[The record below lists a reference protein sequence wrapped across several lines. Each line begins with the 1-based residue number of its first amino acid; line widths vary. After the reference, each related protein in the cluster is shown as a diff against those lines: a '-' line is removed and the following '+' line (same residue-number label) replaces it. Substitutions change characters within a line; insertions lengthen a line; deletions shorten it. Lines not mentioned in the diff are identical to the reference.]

1 MICHDTIALMSQTRD
16 QILLEVN
23 SETLAGVPALAQG
36 EGRQFQALAM
46 KRWPICSKSAV
57 FERRGLT
64 PLLFT
69 PEMSNDS
76 GMYYIGQPSVD
87 QMALFLKRSGR
98 L

>member
-1 MICHDTIALMSQTRD
+1 M
-16 QILLEVN
+16 
-23 SETLAGVPALAQG
+23 
-36 EGRQFQALAM
+36 
-46 KRWPICSKSAV
+46 
-57 FERRGLT
+57 
-64 PLLFT
+64 LFT